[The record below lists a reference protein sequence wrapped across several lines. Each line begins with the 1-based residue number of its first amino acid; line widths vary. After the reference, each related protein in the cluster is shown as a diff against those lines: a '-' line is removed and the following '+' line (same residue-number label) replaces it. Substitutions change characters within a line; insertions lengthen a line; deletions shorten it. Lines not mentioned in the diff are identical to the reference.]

1 MGLATDLRPLLCTDE
16 RKRQMDEKDRLR
28 EIAKERQNQ
37 ELMVT
42 LFFCPTF
49 LGYDA
54 HCSSV

>member
-28 EIAKERQNQ
+28 GIAKEKQNQ

-42 LFFCPTF
+42 SFFCPF
-49 LGYDA
+49 L
-54 HCSSV
+54 